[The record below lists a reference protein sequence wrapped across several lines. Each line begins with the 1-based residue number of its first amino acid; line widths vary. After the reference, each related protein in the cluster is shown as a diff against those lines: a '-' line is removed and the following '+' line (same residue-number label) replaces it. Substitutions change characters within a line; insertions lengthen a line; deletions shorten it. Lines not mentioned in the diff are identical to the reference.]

1 MKVLIIQ
8 ENGHHKKN
16 RDFREC
22 FSLQRAFKYHDHEAD
37 VWGNLHNN
45 YNTIPDFNSYDIII
59 NLENY
64 SLGWIPDL
72 SNVTNPYKIVWSID
86 AHCRGTQV
94 YEDMFASGKYN
105 LLLHSTRDFVKGK
118 HSAWFPNAYDDDLI
132 CRRSD
137 VDKQHFIGFCGNY
150 VNRKHLLDRIAQK
163 YDMKSDIFVI
173 GDDMV
178 NAINSY
184 RIHFNKNMSND
195 INYRSF
201 ETLGAGTALITNYNE
216 QYSALGFE
224 EDKNCFMYKNDSEL
238 FDRLE
243 YLQNNPK
250 LVARVSD
257 SGMEFAKKHTYKVR
271 VKSLLTFLQN
281 VL

>member
-1 MKVLIIQ
+1 
-8 ENGHHKKN
+8 
-16 RDFREC
+16 
-22 FSLQRAFKYHDHEAD
+22 
-37 VWGNLHNN
+37 
-45 YNTIPDFNSYDIII
+45 
-59 NLENY
+59 
-64 SLGWIPDL
+64 
-72 SNVTNPYKIVWSID
+72 
-86 AHCRGTQV
+86 
-94 YEDMFASGKYN
+94 MFTSGKYN

-118 HSAWFPNAYDDDLI
+118 NSAWFPNAYDDDLI

-137 VDKQHFIGFCGNY
+137 VDKQYFIGFCGNY
-150 VNRKHLLDRIAQK
+150 VNRKYLLDRITQK

-224 EDKNCFMYKNDSEL
+224 EDKNCFMYKNDGEL
-238 FDRLE
+238 FEKLE
-243 YLQNNPK
+243 YLQGNSEI
-250 LVARVSD
+250 VSRVSD

-271 VKSLLTFLQN
+271 VKSLLTFLEN
-281 VL
+281 IL

>member
-1 MKVLIIQ
+1 MKVLIVQ
-8 ENGHHKKN
+8 ENGHHEANKN
-16 RDFREC
+16 FREC
-22 FSLQRAFKYHDHEAD
+22 FSLQRAFRHHNHEAD
-37 VWGNLHNN
+37 VWGNLHDN
-45 YNTIPDFNSYDIII
+45 YNITPDFNSYDIII

-72 SNVTNPYKIVWSID
+72 SDISSPYKIIWSID

-94 YEDMFASGKYN
+94 YDDMFASGKYN

-150 VNRKHLLDRIAQK
+150 VKRKHLLDRITQK

-195 INYRSF
+195 VNYRSF

-238 FDRLE
+238 FDKLE
-243 YLQNNPK
+243 HLQNNPE

-271 VKSLLTFLQN
+271 VESLLTFLEN
-281 VL
+281 ML

>member
-1 MKVLIIQ
+1 MRVLIIQ
-8 ENGHHKKN
+8 ENGHHEKN

-45 YNTIPDFNSYDIII
+45 HNTIPDFNSYDIII

-94 YEDMFASGKYN
+94 YEDMFSSGKYD

-118 HSAWFPNAYDDDLI
+118 HSAWFPNAYDDDKI
-132 CRRSD
+132 CKVDD
-137 VDKQHFIGFCGNY
+137 VEKRHFIGFCGNY
-150 VNRKHLLDRIAQK
+150 VNRKHLLDKMSQK
-163 YDMKSDIFVI
+163 YKMKSDIFVI
-173 GDDMV
+173 GHDMV
-178 NAINSY
+178 RAINSY
-184 RIHFNKNMSND
+184 HLHFNKNMSND

-216 QYSALGFE
+216 QYLSLGFE
-224 EDKNCFMYKNDSEL
+224 EGKNCFMYKNDKEL
-238 FDRLE
+238 FNKLDYLRDNMDLVTQVSSAGLE
-243 YLQNNPK
+243 F
-250 LVARVSD
+250 V
-257 SGMEFAKKHTYKVR
+257 KKHTYKVR
-271 VKSLLTFLQN
+271 VKSLLTFLQD